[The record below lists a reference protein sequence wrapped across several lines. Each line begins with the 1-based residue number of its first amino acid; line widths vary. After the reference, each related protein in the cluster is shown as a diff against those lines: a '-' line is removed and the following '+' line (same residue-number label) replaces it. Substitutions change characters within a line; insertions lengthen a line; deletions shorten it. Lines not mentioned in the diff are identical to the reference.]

1 VAYKALTCML
11 CAAAAAE
18 LKAKL
23 RVTDDGEVNLELAV

>member
-1 VAYKALTCML
+1 MC
-11 CAAAAAE
+11 CAAAASGAAAE

>member
-1 VAYKALTCML
+1 ML
-11 CAAAAAE
+11 CAAAAAAAAAAAE